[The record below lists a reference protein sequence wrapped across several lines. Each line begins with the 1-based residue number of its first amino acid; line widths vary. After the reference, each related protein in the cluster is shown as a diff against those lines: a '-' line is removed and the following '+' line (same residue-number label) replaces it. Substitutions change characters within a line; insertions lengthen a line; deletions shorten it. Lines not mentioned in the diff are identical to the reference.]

1 MFFHMIKLPK
11 DFRLVRSVP
20 QKYSRNITVSQHVR
34 QKADQASERKWK
46 HRGVEILLKVKVVE
60 CLDKNMTISSRQC
73 PLPTSA
79 PESPLEITC
88 GSIFL
93 KRILLR
99 LSIPLKVGCAH
110 QAFQRFLNS
119 TGCNA
124 EDNKCD
130 RLGRSF
136 LDKTRHKKK
145 ASCCIDQAL
154 VRFLPNVHCVGWF
167 KKFVYTSSNSR
178 MWKQNGNTTIYVAA
192 VCDAGIEL
200 YASVLMAGFALMF
213 LRYC

>member
-20 QKYSRNITVSQHVR
+20 QKCSRNITISHHVR

-46 HRGVEILLKVKVVE
+46 HRGVESLLRVKVVE
-60 CLDKNMTISSRQC
+60 CLDKNVTISSRQC

-93 KRILLR
+93 KRVLLP
-99 LSIPLKVGCAH
+99 LSIPLKAGCAH
-110 QAFQRFLNS
+110 QAFLRFLS
-119 TGCNA
+119 SAGCSA
-124 EDNKCD
+124 EDDKCD

-145 ASCCIDQAL
+145 VRYCIDQAL
-154 VRFLPNVHCVGWF
+154 VRSLPNVHCVG
-167 KKFVYTSSNSR
+167 
-178 MWKQNGNTTIYVAA
+178 
-192 VCDAGIEL
+192 
-200 YASVLMAGFALMF
+200 
-213 LRYC
+213 